1 MMDAPY
7 TGESPDPRHPPPET
21 PSARPGARVQALACV
36 LTRHKD
42 PMSRGYRYDVT
53 FEGEVIVTGSLD
65 PEFAAARV
73 LRDRGYTGRL
83 QFFRHGIHVPT
94 LIMWDLVR
102 SASYS
107 ATLNARFVKF
117 QAFNPVVFGKEPKP

>member
-1 MMDAPY
+1 VMDAPY

-21 PSARPGARVQALACV
+21 PSARPGAHVAALACV

-83 QFFRHGIHVPT
+83 QFFRMGNPEPALV
-94 LIMWDLVR
+94 MKDLVC
-102 SASYS
+102 AAGYS

-117 QAFNPVVFGKEPKP
+117 QAFDPVVFGKEPKP